1 MSGGYSF
8 VLDDNLWAVSRHGCK
23 ILSEVSQDVED
34 CGSRP
39 KVVEGV
45 TISSG
50 EATRPPGLITVNTT
64 IALGATYYHPI
75 LILFIYTVRMDLV
88 GPSYITHISDR
99 YLMNLWNI
107 LQCVKPFTET
117 QLADLME
124 LFQSMRTASGLDI
137 TEHLKALRASSKT
150 TIVLSKSTKSSDTTL

>member
-1 MSGGYSF
+1 MRYIVRPRVSRNLLLARMLPQSAVWLSGGYSF

-50 EATRPPGLITVNTT
+50 EATRPPGLI
-64 IALGATYYHPI
+64 L
-75 LILFIYTVRMDLV
+75 LLL
-88 GPSYITHISDR
+88 
-99 YLMNLWNI
+99 
-107 LQCVKPFTET
+107 
-117 QLADLME
+117 
-124 LFQSMRTASGLDI
+124 
-137 TEHLKALRASSKT
+137 
-150 TIVLSKSTKSSDTTL
+150 